1 MTKRFSSLILAA
13 VIGLLI
19 VAIGL
24 GFLSGLDNPVSWV
37 LICVLLLIPFIYNKK
52 NTSNELQWKED
63 YSVGIKVLD
72 DDHKKLINLLNQ
84 FKTAYDYHT
93 SDDFEQ
99 QALKSLIDYTKFHFK
114 REEELLQLHNYP
126 DYEEHKKQHELMIAE
141 VESFID
147 KYNQQGHEA
156 LDEVSDFLTAW
167 LVNHINGTDKQYSGF
182 LNGKGVL

>member
-24 GFLSGLDNPVSWV
+24 GFLSGMDNPVSWV
-37 LICVLLLIPFIYNKK
+37 LIGVLLLIPFIYNKK
-52 NTSNELQWKED
+52 DKVETLEWKDE

-72 DDHKKLINLLNQ
+72 DDHKKLISLLNQ

-93 SDDFEQ
+93 SEEFEQ

-114 REEELLQLHNYP
+114 REEELLELHNYP
-126 DYEEHKKQHELMIAE
+126 DYEDHKQQHQVMIGE
-141 VESFID
+141 VERFVE

-156 LDEVSDFLTAW
+156 LDEVSSFLSNW
-167 LVNHINGTDKQYSGF
+167 LINHINGTDKQYGGF
-182 LNGKGVL
+182 LNDKGVS